1 MIGRTALC
9 LLGLLIHA
17 TASTAVAQERVYTA
31 AAGMLFHPILPEKT
45 ADFERVILRVRDALR
60 VSTNTVRQQQAASW
74 KVYQSIEPGI
84 NNSVLYIFVMD
95 PALTA
100 ADYTIGNILREEL
113 PLEAQELYEAFA
125 SSYAYS
131 PSLINLRLVA
141 DFGQAETT
149 PASGS
154 PLAPPAASP
163 DQIVGPQ

>member
-1 MIGRTALC
+1 
-9 LLGLLIHA
+9 
-17 TASTAVAQERVYTA
+17 
-31 AAGMLFHPILPEKT
+31 MLFHPILPEKT